1 MRLLLLCVAAA
12 TAFTPPKRCTSAP
25 RLAPLAASD
34 PHARK
39 TGVGTPLF
47 DKKVSRS
54 NFVPPGSEP
63 DDIPEE
69 CTVVLD
75 ADGNVD
81 EAMLEACREKAADGF
96 VQKSHG
102 VLDENSY

>member
-12 TAFTPPKRCTSAP
+12 TAFTSPKRCTSAP

-34 PHARK
+34 PK
-39 TGVGTPLF
+39 LGVGTPLF
-47 DKKVSRS
+47 DKKVSKS

-69 CTVVLD
+69 CTFAVD
-75 ADGNVD
+75 ADGNID